1 MGFIKSAIGM
11 IGNAATGGLASG
23 IGSLIGGLFGG
34 GTSVK
39 DQKKIMAEQNKY
51 EQSNM
56 KYQSELN
63 ELMAQANQQRAYDYF
78 NMTADYNSAKNQKA
92 RLEEAGLNPALMYG
106 QAGSGG
112 AGTGATGGA
121 QGQGAGLAQA
131 QGVGMALQL
140 KSINAQT
147 KLAEANAAKAYAEA
161 NKIAGVETKKTN
173 AEVEGIEQ
181 NIEESKNRI
190 KDILAGIPQKE
201 EAYYVQ
207 KAQER
212 LFESISDLNKI
223 SGELNEENK
232 KKVNME
238 THVLMKTYDRIESEI
253 ENIDIDTAQKRE
265 IIDLLRDRIKSETNL
280 NIAKAFEAVAS
291 GKLSNEQIKT
301 VDAQIGLWAD
311 QADFWGASIENQRE
325 QIKNQVY
332 QWGKEWDLSRERLNK
347 EEAEAIV
354 NSIFQAI
361 SIAHGLGGKIAIG
374 KFTGK

>member
-1 MGFIKSAIGM
+1 MGFIKSALGM

-23 IGSLIGGLFGG
+23 IGGIVGGLFGG

-51 EQSNM
+51 EQANM
-56 KYQSELN
+56 KYQAELN
-63 ELMAQANQQRAYDYF
+63 EAMAQANQQRAYDYF
-78 NMTADYNSAKNQKA
+78 NMTADYNSAKNQKS

-121 QGQGAGLAQA
+121 QGQGVGLAQA
-131 QGVGMALQL
+131 QGIGMALQL

-161 NKIAGVETKKTN
+161 NKIAGVESKKTDT
-173 AEVEGIEQ
+173 ETKGIEQ
-181 NIEESKNRI
+181 EIEESKNRI

-207 KAQER
+207 KAQEK
-212 LFESISDLNKI
+212 LFESMADLNKI

-253 ENIDIDTAQKRE
+253 ENINIDTDQKRE
-265 IIDLLRDRIKSETNL
+265 IIDLLRSRMKSEINL
-280 NIAKAFEAVAS
+280 NIAKAFEASANA
-291 GKLSNEQIKT
+291 KLSKEQIKT
-301 VDAQIGLWAD
+301 VNAQIGLWAD
-311 QADFWGASIENQRE
+311 QADFWGASIENQRK
-325 QIKNQVY
+325 QIENQVY
-332 QWGKEWDLSRERLNK
+332 QWGKEWELSRE
-347 EEAEAIV
+347 
-354 NSIFQAI
+354 SIDKLRKGEYN
-361 SIAHGLGGKIAIG
+361 HE
-374 KFTGK
+374 

>member
-1 MGFIKSAIGM
+1 
-11 IGNAATGGLASG
+11 
-23 IGSLIGGLFGG
+23 
-34 GTSVK
+34 
-39 DQKKIMAEQNKY
+39 MAEQAKY
-51 EQSNM
+51 EKENM

-63 ELMAQANQQRAYDYF
+63 EAMAQANQQRAYDYF
-78 NMTADYNSAKNQKA
+78 NMTADYNSAKRQKA

-121 QGQGAGLAQA
+121 QGQGVGLAQA
-131 QGVGMALQL
+131 QGIGMALQL

-161 NKIAGVETKKTN
+161 NKIAGVESEKIGTETK
-173 AEVEGIEQ
+173 GIEQ
-181 NIEESKNRI
+181 EIKESGNRI

-212 LFESISDLNKI
+212 LFESIADLNKI

-253 ENIDIDTAQKRE
+253 ENINMDTDQKRE
-265 IIDLLRDRIKSETNL
+265 LIDLLRGKMKSEINL
-280 NIAKAFEAVAS
+280 NLAKAFEASANAE
-291 GKLSNEQIKT
+291 LSKEQIKT
-301 VDAQIGLWAD
+301 VNAQIGLWAD
-311 QADFWGASIENQRE
+311 QADFWGASIENQRK
-325 QIKNQVY
+325 QIENQVY
-332 QWGKEWDLSRERLNK
+332 QWSKEWELSRERLNK
-347 EEAEAIV
+347 EEMEAIV
-354 NSIFQAI
+354 NSIFQAM
-361 SIAHGLGGKIAIG
+361 SIVHGLGGKLTMG
-374 KFTGK
+374 KFTNG